1 MIINDNNMNI
11 KIYLEEF
18 TKSLQFFKII
28 LKNLFKDTEKSRSK
42 II

>member
-1 MIINDNNMNI
+1 MTINNNNINI
-11 KIYLEEF
+11 KIYLEEL

-28 LKNLFKDTEKSRSK
+28 LKNSFKDIEKSRSK